1 VSADVLLA
9 EVLEA
14 HGGVERWRAARDIRA
29 SVRTG
34 GLLLATRA
42 RRALVSEYR
51 IALRVHEPWVEL
63 DPAGVPE
70 RGVFDHG
77 VVRRLAADG
86 SVVEERREP
95 RALFSGRAGLRRNL
109 RWDALDTAYFAG
121 YAMWNYLTT
130 PLLLTREEVK
140 VSEGSPMTGPGGE
153 RWRRLD
159 ARFDPSLD
167 THSPEQT
174 FWVGGDSILRRHD
187 YTAEVVG
194 GWARAAHR
202 LTENHEAGGLVFPT
216 RRRVTPRGPGDRALP
231 GPALVWIEITDIE
244 VATG

>member
-1 VSADVLLA
+1 MNALLA

-14 HGGVERWRAARDIRA
+14 HGGLERWRAAREIRA

-42 RRALVSEYR
+42 RREFVSDF
-51 IALRVHEPWVEL
+51 LLTMKVQEPWIEL
-63 DPAGVPE
+63 APVAIGE

-77 VVRRLAADG
+77 TVRTIG
-86 SVVEERREP
+86 PGGEVVEERDDP
-95 RALFSGRAGLRRNL
+95 RPLFFGRSGLRRNL
-109 RWDALDTAYFAG
+109 RWDPLDTTYFAG

-130 PLLLTREEVK
+130 PYLLTRDEVSI
-140 VSEGSPMTGPGGE
+140 SEGEAWTSPGGE

-159 ARFDPSLD
+159 ARFDPALD

-174 FWVGGDSILRRHD
+174 FWVGGNSFLRRQD

-194 GWARAAHR
+194 GWANAAHS
-202 LTENHEAGGLVFPT
+202 LEENREAGGLVFPT
-216 RRRVTPRGPGDRALP
+216 RRRVVPRGPANRALP
-231 GPALVWIEITDIE
+231 GPTLVWIELTDIE
-244 VATG
+244 VSTE

>member
-1 VSADVLLA
+1 VSADALLA

-14 HGGVERWRAARDIRA
+14 HGGLERWRAARELRA
-29 SVRTG
+29 SVHTG

-51 IALRVHEPWVEL
+51 LTMRVQEPWIEL
-63 DPAGVPE
+63 DPAGVPG
-70 RGVFDHG
+70 RAVFDHG
-77 VVRRLAADG
+77 AVRLIGPDG
-86 SVVEERREP
+86 EPIEERRDP
-95 RALFSGRAGLRRNL
+95 RPLFSGRAGLRRNL

-130 PLLLTREEVK
+130 PFLLTRPEVELD
-140 VSEGSPMTGPGGE
+140 EGKAWTAPGGE

-159 ARFDPSLD
+159 ARFDPALD
-167 THSPEQT
+167 THSAEQT

-194 GWARAAHR
+194 GWANAAHALAANR
-202 LTENHEAGGLVFPT
+202 EFGGLVLPT
-216 RRRVTPRGPGDRALP
+216 RRRVTPRGPGNRALP
-231 GPALVWIEITDIE
+231 GPTLVWIELTD
-244 VATG
+244 VAVVTE